1 MKQKAGVR
9 FVPGESPLHR
19 LNPAAKAAALV
30 LLSAAVLVT
39 ARPVPIFCILLLTL
53 AAATLSGIVM
63 PLLRSFRLLIPLLF
77 FILIIDAFFPRIAGG
92 PVWFSAD
99 IWIFHPTLSAAGVL
113 FSLAMGLRLLAVGG
127 ASFLFIMTT
136 RYADF
141 VRSLRALGLPST
153 LSFSLGYALRSVSAL
168 TEDIGNIMDAQRS
181 RAFSID
187 RNTLL
192 KNRHT
197 ILALF
202 IPATV
207 AVLSR
212 ARQVADAMQCRG
224 FGCTDRPTCY
234 RRHPFDAAD
243 ALLVLVAALCIPFAL
258 LCP

>member
-1 MKQKAGVR
+1 VKQKAGVR
-9 FVPGESPLHR
+9 FVPGDSPLHR

-30 LLSAAVLVT
+30 LVSAAVLVT
-39 ARPVPIFCILLLTL
+39 ARPVPIFCILLLIL
-53 AAATLSGIVM
+53 AAAALSGIVM
-63 PLLRSFRLLIPLLF
+63 PLLRSFRLLVPLLV

-99 IWIFHPTLSAAGVL
+99 IWIFHPTLSTAGVL
-113 FSLAMGLRLLAVGG
+113 FSLAMGLRLLAIGG

-141 VRSLRALGLPST
+141 VRSLRALGLPAT

-181 RAFSID
+181 RGLAFD
-187 RNTLL
+187 RNTL

-234 RRHPFDAAD
+234 RRHSFDAAD

-258 LCP
+258 LYA